1 MTRFLEF
8 VIALA
13 IVLSLFVVVGL
24 VLPSKRH
31 LEEST
36 ETNRRMTIVFDT
48 INNVRRLKDW
58 NPLIPG
64 KSGELTYSGGS
75 EGHAGVGARVDFVS
89 SDDRWGKGHW
99 EIIESVVPGAASAAG
114 KVAFAIEDKTPG
126 SNKKTALSLEP
137 TGKNGRNVQITQTYD
152 VDYGWNLFGRFNGM
166 YVARHVGDNISA
178 GLFKLTN
185 MLATVPNYDYR
196 IEGSK
201 LTGLKLVDLP
211 AEDLLVV
218 DAGNIDRTNDA
229 IKSSI
234 KANQEW
240 IKRVMESNG
249 LEAAGPVR
257 IVTTDF
263 GSDKYAF
270 DVAQPVRKRSGASV
284 AKPAADAKTKAK
296 PEVAPAEDA
305 EVAVASTGP
314 LKVSVSGTPVEYVHV
329 EPRKAVNASYV
340 GYMAELDAVR
350 NALRAWAMT
359 NGYEVTDRPYESWK
373 GGVDQSFTADGTFD
387 IYWAT
392 KP

>member
-1 MTRFLEF
+1 MTRLIEF

-13 IVLSLFVVVGL
+13 LVLALFLVVGL

-48 INNVRRLKDW
+48 VNNVRRLKDW

-64 KSGELTYSGGS
+64 KAGELTYSGGG
-75 EGHAGVGARVDFVS
+75 EGHTGVGARVDFTS

-99 EIIESVVPGAASAAG
+99 EITESVAPGTAGGTG
-114 KVAFAIEDKTPG
+114 KVGYAIEDQTPG
-126 SNKKTALSLEP
+126 SNKKTLITLSP

-166 YVARHVGDNISA
+166 YVSRHVGDNIDS

-185 MLATVPNYDYR
+185 MLATVPNFDYR

-201 LTGLKLVDLP
+201 LTGLKLVELP

-218 DAGNIDRTNDA
+218 DAGNIERSNDA
-229 IKSSI
+229 IKTSI

-257 IVTTDF
+257 IITTDF
-263 GSDKYAF
+263 GSEKYAF
-270 DVAQPVRKRSGASV
+270 DVAQPVRKRSGASP
-284 AKPAADAKTKAK
+284 AKPAEGDKAK
-296 PEVAPAEDA
+296 PEAAPAPTVAP
-305 EVAVASTGP
+305 VASTGP

-329 EPRKAVNASYV
+329 EPRKAASGSYV
-340 GYMAELDAVR
+340 GYMAELDGVR

-359 NGYEVTDRPYESWK
+359 NGYEVADRPYESWK
-373 GGVDQSFTADGTFD
+373 GGVDQSFTADGAFD
-387 IYWAT
+387 IYWAV